1 VTLATHDPS
10 GIRRAALFVGD
21 LLGAAAMVVGIPA
34 AILAIG
40 IPIVLVVRSLLWV
53 TGQL

>member
-1 VTLATHDPS
+1 MTSATHDPS
-10 GIRRAALFVGD
+10 GSRRAAVFVGD
-21 LLGAAAMVVGIPA
+21 LLGAAAMIVGIPA

-40 IPIVLVVRSLLWV
+40 IPIVLVVRLLLWA